1 MYKGLESGS
10 HIAKGPLCYYL
21 DALSR
26 GAASVEKLSALR
38 KAIQDLSDDGYHGV
52 AKVFREHVFDEF
64 EELTPDR
71 KSAIVDYLATNW
83 LNEESGWW
91 PHLQPIEPV
100 FCLGLIKAL
109 DVSIGDTEAHKT
121 KKARQEALP
130 IDSYWVVI
138 DEGFELTVSQSP
150 QQVTLLFMTPQPPR
164 PRVHGVW
171 SPHDTKIWVVKDD
184 RVGGELEDETRWG
197 RTVSRGRVITI
208 RVRRPDQND

>member
-26 GAASVEKLSALR
+26 GTTSVEKLSALR
-38 KAIQDLSDDGYHGV
+38 KAIQDLSDNGYNEFV
-52 AKVFREHVFDEF
+52 KVFREHVFDEF
-64 EELTPDR
+64 KELTPDR
-71 KSAIVDYLATNW
+71 KTAIVDYLVTNW
-83 LNEESGWW
+83 FNEESGWW

-100 FCLGLIKAL
+100 LCLGLIKAL
-109 DVSIGDTEAHKT
+109 DISI
-121 KKARQEALP
+121 QEALP

-150 QQVTLLFMTPQPPR
+150 QQVTLLIMTPQPPR
-164 PRVHGVW
+164 PRAHGVW

-184 RVGGELEDETRWG
+184 RIGGELEDATRWG
-197 RTVSRGRVITI
+197 RTVSRGRVMTV
-208 RVRRPDQND
+208 RVRRPSEND